1 MTSCRHLVVVGAANM
16 ERGTFTIK
24 KWPSNFFFQDVV
36 CHYCPFANDVG
47 LKLTQY

>member
-24 KWPSNFFFQDVV
+24 KWPSNFFFRMW
-36 CHYCPFANDVG
+36 FATIVRLRMMLG
-47 LKLTQY
+47 